1 MKVRLLALLMLCLCL
16 PAFSQTDQSATQSS
30 TSATGARITDASPLA
45 KQQWEIGPW
54 FGGGFGLG
62 KSDGFTI
69 INSGVRIGRVLT
81 KVKGD
86 DWVRGTLE
94 WAADIIPVYEVAQ
107 PEFYT
112 YGPRTWIYAFSA
124 TPVVLKYNWVANKK
138 VTPYFAIEGGLLFS
152 TKPIPKPDTSNVN
165 FTPGAALGMYLAQTP
180 KHAIDL
186 SLHITHIS
194 NASLGNNNPGINAT
208 MQFRIGYTWFK

>member
-1 MKVRLLALLMLCLCL
+1 MKVRLLALLLLCLCL
-16 PAFSQTDQSATQSS
+16 PAFSQTGQPSSSQSATNTTNLPS
-30 TSATGARITDASPLA
+30 DPSPLA
-45 KQQWEIGPW
+45 KKQWEIGPW

-81 KVKGD
+81 HVIGD
-86 DWVRGTLE
+86 GKFRGTFE
-94 WAADIIPVYEVAQ
+94 WAADIIPLYEVAQ

-112 YGPRTWIYAFSA
+112 YGPQHWIYAFSA
-124 TPVVLKYNWVANKK
+124 TPVVAKWNWVANEK
-138 VTPYFAIEGGLLFS
+138 VTPYFALEGGLLFS

-165 FTPGAALGMYLAQTP
+165 FTPGGALGLFLKQTP